1 MATTN
6 TLSDATIRKA
16 KPGEKPRKLSDGGG
30 LYLELQPNGGKWWR
44 LKYRH
49 EGKEKRIG
57 LGTYPEVTLSE
68 ARKRRDDARALVA
81 AGTDPSEA
89 RKAGK
94 AEHQRQQ
101 EAEAL
106 AAAGEPLPGTFEAVA
121 RDWLAVRRDE
131 WAPSYFEKIEA
142 RDTIES
148 VRRVRETCSLV
159 FRFAVA
165 ERGSQVLEQL
175 TGIDIYASRC
185 AT

>member
-1 MATTN
+1 MLGAALGAGRNLPPALFKMATTN

-89 RKAGK
+89 RKEAK
-94 AEHQRQQ
+94 ASRAQAQ
-101 EAEAL
+101 EIE
-106 AAAGEPLPGTFEAVA
+106 VK
-121 RDWLAVRRDE
+121 R
-131 WAPSYFEKIEA
+131 EA
-142 RDTIES
+142 RHHRI
-148 VRRVRETCSLV
+148 RPPR
-159 FRFAVA
+159 A
-165 ERGSQVLEQL
+165 
-175 TGIDIYASRC
+175 
-185 AT
+185 

>member
-1 MATTN
+1 MPEN
-6 TLSDATIRKA
+6 LLSDQAIKKA
-16 KPGEKPRKLSDGGG
+16 KPEAKPRKLSDGGG
-30 LYLELQPNGGKWWR
+30 LLLEVRPEGGKWWR
-44 LKYRH
+44 WRYRFS
-49 EGKEKRIG
+49 GKEKMLS
-57 LGTYPEVTLSE
+57 LGTYPAVPLAE
-68 ARKRRDDARALVA
+68 ARKRRDEARALVA
-81 AGTDPSEA
+81 AGQDPSEA